1 MTDPRKG
8 TAMSTTS
15 NSAIAA
21 WADLTEQE
29 QFYAIGV
36 LSCDAPEMLLHAAN
50 TARDHMRV
58 RTHNESMH

>member
-1 MTDPRKG
+1 
-8 TAMSTTS
+8 MSTISTT
-15 NSAIAA
+15 AIAA

-50 TARDHMRV
+50 TARAHLLTQEHDR
-58 RTHNESMH
+58 SMH

>member
-1 MTDPRKG
+1 
-8 TAMSTTS
+8 MSTVS
-15 NSAIAA
+15 NAAIAA

-50 TARDHMRV
+50 TARDHLRV
-58 RTHNESMH
+58 RTPNESMH